1 MTPIRQTDALDP
13 PGTPL
18 SRRRFIQLTA
28 LSAAGL
34 AAGCAVN
41 PVTGQSQLMLIS
53 EDQEIAIDRQ
63 NSPHQFSTD
72 YGVCQDGRLNDY
84 LQQTGLRLAARTHR
98 PRMPY
103 RFNCVNATYVNAY
116 AFPGGSIAATRGIL
130 LTLEN
135 EAELASL
142 LGHELGHVNA
152 RHTAQQMTQGT
163 LVQSLVGGLAAVA
176 GTRGQWAGE
185 LAGQLGMLGAGAL
198 LAGYSRDNE
207 READALGLRYMTA
220 AGYGADGFVSLM
232 DKLRAKNRRDP
243 GAIELM
249 FATHPMSEE
258 RYRTAVAQVH
268 GPYAAARRQPVFRE
282 RYLDHTAG
290 LRRMRGAIESMQ
302 QADSLMAKKQYTD
315 AARRLQSA
323 LKEAPD
329 DYAALAMMA
338 KCQMALQRPAEALR
352 YAERAKQVYPREAQA
367 RYLAGFARLQ
377 QKQYEGALA
386 DFNAYA
392 RLLPGNPN
400 TSFFQGLSL
409 EGMGRR
415 SEAARAYT
423 RFLKAGGRGNP
434 AQYAYNRLVEWGYV
448 KK

>member
-1 MTPIRQTDALDP
+1 MTSIWQTAALEAE
-13 PGTPL
+13 TPL
-18 SRRRFIQLTA
+18 SRRRFIQLAA

-41 PVTGQSQLMLIS
+41 PVTGQSQLMLVS

-63 NSPHQFSTD
+63 NSPHQFSAD
-72 YGVCQDGRLNDY
+72 YGVCQDAALNRY
-84 LQQTGLRLAARTHR
+84 LQQTGQRLAAQTHR

-103 RFNCVNATYVNAY
+103 RFNCVNATYANAY

-130 LTLEN
+130 LTLDN

-163 LVQSLVGGLAAVA
+163 LVQALVSGLSAVA
-176 GTRGQWAGE
+176 GTQGQPAGQ

-198 LAGYSRDNE
+198 LASYSRDYE

-232 DKLRAKNRRDP
+232 DKLRAMNRHNP

-249 FATHPMSEE
+249 FATHPMSDE
-258 RYRTAVAQVH
+258 RYQTAVAQVR

-290 LRRMRGAIESMQ
+290 LRRMRGAIEAMQ
-302 QADSLMAKKQYTD
+302 KADSLMAKKRYAN
-315 AARRLQSA
+315 AAHSLQAA
-323 LKEAPD
+323 LRKAPD

-338 KCQMALQRPAEALR
+338 KCQMALHRPAEALR
-352 YAERAKQVYPREAQA
+352 YAELARQAYPQEAQA
-367 RYLAGFARLQ
+367 RYLAGFARLK

-409 EGMGRR
+409 EGMQRR
-415 SEAARAYT
+415 SEAARAYA
-423 RFLKAGGRGNP
+423 RYLKAGGRGDR
-434 AQYAYNRLVEWGYV
+434 AQYAYNRLVQWGYV

>member
-1 MTPIRQTDALDP
+1 
-13 PGTPL
+13 
-18 SRRRFIQLTA
+18 
-28 LSAAGL
+28 
-34 AAGCAVN
+34 
-41 PVTGQSQLMLIS
+41 
-53 EDQEIAIDRQ
+53 
-63 NSPHQFSTD
+63 
-72 YGVCQDGRLNDY
+72 
-84 LQQTGLRLAARTHR
+84 
-98 PRMPY
+98 
-103 RFNCVNATYVNAY
+103 
-116 AFPGGSIAATRGIL
+116 
-130 LTLEN
+130 
-135 EAELASL
+135 
-142 LGHELGHVNA
+142 
-152 RHTAQQMTQGT
+152 
-163 LVQSLVGGLAAVA
+163 
-176 GTRGQWAGE
+176 
-185 LAGQLGMLGAGAL
+185 
-198 LAGYSRDNE
+198 
-207 READALGLRYMTA
+207 
-220 AGYGADGFVSLM
+220 
-232 DKLRAKNRRDP
+232 
-243 GAIELM
+243 
-249 FATHPMSEE
+249 
-258 RYRTAVAQVH
+258 
-268 GPYAAARRQPVFRE
+268 
-282 RYLDHTAG
+282 
-290 LRRMRGAIESMQ
+290 MRGAIESMQ

-377 QKQYEGALA
+377 QKQYDGALA

>member
-1 MTPIRQTDALDP
+1 MTPVLHTDALEAAA
-13 PGTPL
+13 PL
-18 SRRRFIQLTA
+18 SRRRFIQLAA

-41 PVTGQSQLMLIS
+41 PVTGQSQLMLVS
-53 EDQEIAIDRQ
+53 EEQEIAIDRQ

-72 YGVCQDGRLNDY
+72 YGVCQDAGLNRY
-84 LQQTGLRLAARTHR
+84 LQQTGQRLAAQTHR
-98 PRMPY
+98 TQMPY

-130 LTLEN
+130 LTLDN

-142 LGHELGHVNA
+142 FGHELGHVNA
-152 RHTAQQMTQGT
+152 RHTARQMTQGT
-163 LVQSLVGGLAAVA
+163 LVQTLVGGLAAVA
-176 GTRGQWAGE
+176 GTQGQLVGQ
-185 LAGQLGMLGAGAL
+185 LTGQLGMLGAGAL

-232 DKLRAKNRRDP
+232 DKLRAMNKHNP
-243 GAIELM
+243 SAIELM

-258 RYRTAVAQVH
+258 RYRTAVAQVQ
-268 GPYAAARRQPVFRE
+268 GPYAAARQQPVFRE

-290 LRRMRGAIESMQ
+290 LRRMRGAIEAMQ
-302 QADSLMAKKQYTD
+302 KADSLMARKQYP
-315 AARRLQSA
+315 AAADLLQGA
-323 LKEAPD
+323 LKAAPN

-338 KCQMALQRPAEALR
+338 KCQMGLQRPAEALR
-352 YAERAKQVYPREAQA
+352 YAELAKQVYPQEAQA
-367 RYLAGFARLQ
+367 HYLAGFTRLQ

-409 EGMGRR
+409 EGMQRR
-415 SEAARAYT
+415 SEAAQAYA
-423 RFLKAGGRGNP
+423 RYLKAGGHGNP
-434 AQYAYNRLVEWGYV
+434 AQYAYNRLVQWGYV

>member
-1 MTPIRQTDALDP
+1 MTPIPQTDALDA
-13 PGTPL
+13 GAL
-18 SRRRFIQLTA
+18 LNRRRFIQLAA

-34 AAGCAVN
+34 AAGCAMN
-41 PVTGQSQLMLIS
+41 PVTGQSQLMLVS

-72 YGVCQDGRLNDY
+72 YGVCQDGRLNSY

-130 LTLEN
+130 LSLDN

-152 RHTAQQMTQGT
+152 RHTAQQMTKGT
-163 LVQSLVGGLAAVA
+163 LVQTLVGGLAAVA
-176 GTRGQWAGE
+176 GTRGQLAGQ

-198 LAGYSRDNE
+198 LANYSRDHE

-232 DKLRAKNRRDP
+232 DKLRAMNKHNP

-258 RYRTAVAQVH
+258 RYRTAVARVQ
-268 GPYAAARRQPVFRE
+268 GPYAATRRQPIFRE
-282 RYLDHTAG
+282 RYMDHTAA
-290 LRRMRGAIESMQ
+290 LRRMRGAIEAMQ
-302 QADSLMAKKQYTD
+302 KADSLMARKQFAN
-315 AARRLQSA
+315 AASSLQTA
-323 LKEAPD
+323 LKQAPG
-329 DYAALAMMA
+329 DYTALAMMA

-352 YAERAKQVYPREAQA
+352 YAELAKQAYPGEAQA
-367 RYLAGFARLQ
+367 RYLAGFTELQ
-377 QKQYEGALA
+377 RKRYESALA

-409 EGMGRR
+409 EGMQRR
-415 SEAARAYT
+415 SEAARAYA
-423 RFLKAGGRGNP
+423 RFLKAGGQGNP
-434 AQYAYNRLVEWGYV
+434 ARYAYNRLVQWGYV
-448 KK
+448 GK

>member
-1 MTPIRQTDALDP
+1 TPILHTDALEP
-13 PGTPL
+13 VAPL
-18 SRRRFIQLTA
+18 SRRRFIQLAA

-41 PVTGQSQLMLIS
+41 PVTGQSQLMLVS

-72 YGVCQDGRLNDY
+72 YGVCQDGNLNRY
-84 LQQTGLRLAARTHR
+84 LQQTGQRLAAQTHR

-130 LTLEN
+130 LTLDN

-163 LVQSLVGGLAAVA
+163 LVQTLVGGLAAVA
-176 GTRGQWAGE
+176 GTQGQLAGQ

-198 LAGYSRDNE
+198 LAGYSRENE

-232 DKLRAKNRRDP
+232 DKLRATNKHNP

-258 RYRTAVAQVH
+258 RYRTAVAQVQ
-268 GPYAAARRQPVFRE
+268 GPYASARRQPVFRE
-282 RYLDHTAG
+282 RYMDHTAG
-290 LRRMRGAIESMQ
+290 LRRMRSAIEAMQ
-302 QADSLMAKKQYTD
+302 QADSLMAKKQYP
-315 AARRLQSA
+315 AAAGLLQGA
-323 LKEAPD
+323 LKAAPN
-329 DYAALAMMA
+329 DYVALAMMA
-338 KCQMALQRPAEALR
+338 KCQMALQRPADALR
-352 YAERAKQVYPREAQA
+352 YAELAKQAYPQEAQA
-367 RYLAGFARLQ
+367 RYLAGYTKLQ
-377 QKQYEGALA
+377 QKRYESALA

-409 EGMGRR
+409 EGMQRR
-415 SEAARAYT
+415 SEAARAYA
-423 RFLKAGGRGNP
+423 RYLKAGGQGNP
-434 AQYAYNRLVEWGYV
+434 AQYAYNRLVQWGYV

>member
-1 MTPIRQTDALDP
+1 MTTVLQ
-13 PGTPL
+13 PGPLEPEASL
-18 SRRRFIQLTA
+18 SRRRFLQLAT

-41 PVTGQSQLMLIS
+41 PVTGQSQLMLVS
-53 EDQEIAIDRQ
+53 EDQEISIDRQ

-72 YGVCQDGRLNDY
+72 YGVCQDGNLNRY
-84 LQQTGLRLAARTHR
+84 LQQTGQRLAAHTHR

-163 LVQSLVGGLAAVA
+163 LIQTLVGGLAAVA
-176 GTRGQWAGE
+176 GTQGQLAGQ

-207 READALGLRYMTA
+207 READDLGLQYMTA

-232 DKLRAKNRRDP
+232 DKLRAMNRHNP
-243 GAIELM
+243 SAIELM
-249 FATHPMSEE
+249 FATHPMSQE
-258 RYRTAVAQVH
+258 RYQTAVAQVQ
-268 GPYAAARRQPVFRE
+268 GRYAAARRQPIYKE
-282 RYLDHTAG
+282 RYMDHTAG
-290 LRRMRGAIESMQ
+290 LRRMRGAIEAMQ
-302 QADSLMAKKQYTD
+302 EADRLMAKEQYAN
-315 AARRLQSA
+315 AANSLQTA
-323 LKEAPD
+323 LRQAPS
-329 DYAALAMMA
+329 DYTALAMMA

-352 YAERAKQVYPREAQA
+352 YAESAKQVYPQEAQA
-367 RYLAGFARLQ
+367 RYLAGFTRLQ
-377 QKQYEGALA
+377 QKQYENALA

-409 EGMGRR
+409 EGMQRR

-423 RFLKAGGRGNP
+423 SYLKAGGQGNP
-434 AQYAYNRLVEWGYV
+434 AQHAYNRLVQWGYV
-448 KK
+448 RK